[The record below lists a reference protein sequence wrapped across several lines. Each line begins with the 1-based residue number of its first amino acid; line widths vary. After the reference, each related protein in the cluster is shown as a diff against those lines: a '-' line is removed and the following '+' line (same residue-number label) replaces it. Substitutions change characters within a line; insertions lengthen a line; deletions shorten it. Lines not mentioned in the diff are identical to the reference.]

1 MAKSRTTL
9 LDSIQSCNV
18 LGDVLRLLSPMTQ
31 LAECI
36 FTERNKQRGDKFLT
50 HVQHLELFGIDVDL
64 LVGGGRGN
72 VLFAAKCVS
81 QKDPKKGKN
90 DLSRELLINGKVA
103 SKVIRFLG
111 SIGISEKYI
120 VVSKK
125 KGIND
130 GR

>member
-1 MAKSRTTL
+1 MEPWHVIVRGHQWKNSTETTL
-9 LDSIQSCNV
+9 AKKGPGPGCIS
-18 LGDVLRLLSPMTQ
+18 
-31 LAECI
+31 I

-90 DLSRELLINGKVA
+90 DMSRELLINGKVA

-111 SIGISEKYI
+111 RIGISEKYI
-120 VVSKK
+120 SVSKK